1 MSSSDTYEIYALRY
15 GFLDRNRQSNFRD
28 PIDDPDAEMS
38 MDYYIWAIR
47 NDERT
52 VIVDTGFDHG
62 EGKRRGRTVE
72 RLPAAALASLGINA
86 TLVEDVI
93 ITHLHY
99 DHAGTLSHF
108 PSAKFHIQEQEM
120 RFATGKWM
128 LDNAE
133 RVAYTADHVAE
144 LVYRLFEKRV
154 VFHDGDGEVAPGI
167 TVHCMP
173 GHTMGVQAVRVKTK
187 RGWVLLASDSSH
199 YYEHWVKRI
208 PFSICWHDGDLLASY
223 DRFEGLAD
231 SEDHVIPGHDPIV
244 RSIYPAAPTPLKD
257 HIIRLDEVPTK
268 TLREIFGA
276 H

>member
-28 PIDDPDAEMS
+28 PIDNPDAEMS

-52 VIVDTGFDHG
+52 IIVDTGFDHG

-86 TLVEDVI
+86 TLVEDVV

-268 TLREIFGA
+268 TLREIFAA

>member
-28 PIDDPDAEMS
+28 PIDNPDAEMS

>member
-1 MSSSDTYEIYALRY
+1 M
-15 GFLDRNRQSNFRD
+15 
-28 PIDDPDAEMS
+28 
-38 MDYYIWAIR
+38 
-47 NDERT
+47 
-52 VIVDTGFDHG
+52 DTGFDNG
-62 EGKRRGRTVE
+62 EGNRRGRTVE

-173 GHTMGVQAVRVKTK
+173 GIPWVRRVKTK

>member
-28 PIDDPDAEMS
+28 PIDNPDAEMS

-86 TLVEDVI
+86 TLVEDVV

-208 PFSICWHDGDLLASY
+208 PFSICWQDGDLLASY

>member
-1 MSSSDTYEIYALRY
+1 MSSSDIYEIYALRY

-28 PIDDPDAEMS
+28 PIDNPDAEMS

-86 TLVEDVI
+86 TLVEDVV

-99 DHAGTLSHF
+99 DHAGTLGHF

-244 RSIYPAAPTPLKD
+244 RSIYPAASTPLED

>member
-86 TLVEDVI
+86 TLVEDVV

-173 GHTMGVQAVRVKTK
+173 GSIITPTSTAATRESSKAASAVSTIRICIPPQATGMAYSNTERGSGANRDMTNGVSTSAAKSIKRNRSKTALEK
-187 RGWVLLASDSSH
+187 SKSLVCTCR
-199 YYEHWVKRI
+199 RNT
-208 PFSICWHDGDLLASY
+208 P
-223 DRFEGLAD
+223 R
-231 SEDHVIPGHDPIV
+231 
-244 RSIYPAAPTPLKD
+244 APN
-257 HIIRLDEVPTK
+257 R
-268 TLREIFGA
+268 
-276 H
+276 

>member
-28 PIDDPDAEMS
+28 PIDNPDAEMS

-72 RLPAAALASLGINA
+72 WLPAAALASLGINA

-187 RGWVLLASDSSH
+187 RGWVLLDSDSSH